1 MLYTAS
7 GVSTKDNDTY
17 TLVTFFA
24 PDMEDEEIREVLRKK
39 FKMNVKRYRKDEVT
53 VTH

>member
-7 GVSTKDNDTY
+7 GLSTKDNDTY
-17 TLVTFFA
+17 TFVTFFA

-39 FKMNVKRYRKDEVT
+39 YKMNVKRYTKDENT
-53 VTH
+53 VPH